1 MLVHMAT
8 IATCAGTRPRAANTT
23 WEGAITWATMALITT
38 TVTIVEIDDTHRMD
52 AIDISIAP
60 EVVVGTH
67 ATQTGNL
74 LLS

>member
-8 IATCAGTRPRAANTT
+8 IATCAGTRRKAANTT
-23 WEGAITWATMALITT
+23 WEEAITWVTMGLITT
-38 TVTIVEIDDTHRMD
+38 AVTIVEIDDTHRMD

-67 ATQTGNL
+67 VTQTGTL